1 MSTLIETITHTTPI
15 NLEYSH
21 GSISQ
26 GDHGWTMELHFEND
40 NTGFIEWDIPSLER
54 TEYIGLWFEID
65 QHGKRTLS
73 DYDGVFA
80 LPSEAVALLRKNG
93 VEVDEDFE

>member
-26 GDHGWTMELHFEND
+26 GKHDWTMELHFEND

-65 QHGKRTLS
+65 EHGKRTLS
-73 DYDGVFA
+73 DYDGVFS
-80 LPSEAVALLRKNG
+80 LPSEAIELLRKHG
-93 VEVDEDFE
+93 IDPSCAV

>member
-1 MSTLIETITHTTPI
+1 
-15 NLEYSH
+15 
-21 GSISQ
+21 
-26 GDHGWTMELHFEND
+26 MELHFEND

-65 QHGKRTLS
+65 QDGKRTLS

-80 LPSEAVALLRKNG
+80 LPSEAIELIRKNG
-93 VEVDEDFE
+93 VEVDVDFE

>member
-1 MSTLIETITHTTPI
+1 MTTLIESITHTTPI

-21 GSISQ
+21 GTESQ
-26 GDHGWTMELHFEND
+26 GKHGWTMDLYFDND

-65 QHGKRTLS
+65 QDGKRTLS
-73 DYDGVFA
+73 DYDGVFS
-80 LPSEAVALLRKNG
+80 LPSEAIELLRKHG
-93 VEVDEDFE
+93 IDPACAV